1 MIGNVVVL
9 GLSAAIN
16 PVLVG
21 VVLVT
26 LASPRPKALLGAYV
40 AGGMTFSVGLGIG
53 AVSLASG
60 TGAVEPSTSTTNGL
74 VDVVLGLVLL
84 GVAAWFATGRA
95 ERRRA
100 RTVAARAG
108 RPKKPSLSDRL
119 LGGSRTSMA
128 FVAGVLLTLPS
139 AMYLAALKD
148 IAAAGVSTTD
158 EVLAILLFNVLMF
171 LPALIPLALLV
182 AAPDGTRAAVERAD
196 RWMQSHQKG
205 LVTVVAGAIGAYLTA
220 KGIAALAG

>member
-16 PVLVG
+16 PILVG

-26 LASPRPKALLGAYV
+26 LASPRPKALLGAYL
-40 AGGMTFSVGLGIG
+40 AGGMTFSVGFGIG

-60 TGAVEPSTSTTNGL
+60 TGAVTPSTSTTNGL
-74 VDVVLGLVLL
+74 ADLVLGLFLL
-84 GVAAWFATGRA
+84 AVAVWFATGRA
-95 ERRRA
+95 ERRHA
-100 RTVAARAG
+100 CKVAASAG
-108 RPKKPSLSDRL
+108 RPKKPSVGDRL

-128 FVAGVLLTLPS
+128 FLAGVLLTLPS

-148 IAAAGVSTTD
+148 IAQAGVSTR
-158 EVLAILLFNVLMF
+158 EEILAIVLFNVLML

-182 AAPDGTRAAVERAD
+182 VVPDATTAAVQRSD
-196 RWMQSHQKG
+196 RWMRDHQKR
-205 LVTVVAGAIGAYLTA
+205 LVTVVAGAIGLYLTA
-220 KGIAALAG
+220 KGIVALAG

>member
-1 MIGNVVVL
+1 MVGNVVAL

-16 PVLVG
+16 PILVG

-60 TGAVEPSTSTTNGL
+60 TGAVKPTTSTTNGL
-74 VDVVLGLVLL
+74 VDLLLGLVLL
-84 GVAAWFATGRA
+84 AVAAWFGTGRA
-95 ERRRA
+95 ERRHA
-100 RTVAARAG
+100 RKVTASAG
-108 RPKKPSLSDRL
+108 RPKKPSVGDRL

-128 FVAGVLLTLPS
+128 FLAGVLLTLPS
-139 AMYLAALKD
+139 AMYVAALKD
-148 IAAAGVSTTD
+148 IAEAGVSTQ
-158 EVLAILLFNVLMF
+158 EEILAVVLFNVLML

-182 AAPDGTRAAVERAD
+182 VAPDGTKAAVERSD
-196 RWMQSHQKG
+196 RWMRDHQKR
-205 LVTVVAGAIGAYLTA
+205 LVTAVAGAVGLYLTG
-220 KGIAALAG
+220 KGIVALSG